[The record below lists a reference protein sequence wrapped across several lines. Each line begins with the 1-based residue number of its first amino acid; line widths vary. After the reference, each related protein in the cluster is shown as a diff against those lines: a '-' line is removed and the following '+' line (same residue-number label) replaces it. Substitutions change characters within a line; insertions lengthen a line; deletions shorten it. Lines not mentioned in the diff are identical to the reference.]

1 MGDVRRKTNLQK
13 KQVNKRRVRDE
24 NYNNSTST

>member
-24 NYNNSTST
+24 NYNNSST